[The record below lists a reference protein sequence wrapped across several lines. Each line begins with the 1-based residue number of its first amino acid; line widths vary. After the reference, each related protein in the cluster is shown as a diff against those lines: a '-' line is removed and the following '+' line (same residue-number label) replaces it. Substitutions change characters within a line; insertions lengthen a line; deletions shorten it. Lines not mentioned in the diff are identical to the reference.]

1 MTLFEYTAVAA
12 SLVIS
17 FTVVRLLGGVSPALD
32 PSRRYWVH
40 VAWIVYGLLNATA
53 NWWTYWSYNE
63 VSWNYSLFLLSLM
76 PLAVAYVVA
85 ALLLPEGAREV
96 TSWRSH
102 FQRVRKRFYAFQ
114 IAYLVLVIVCT
125 VAILGH
131 PVLHVRRIIPVSMI
145 AALSAGIVLESEGA
159 QVVVLCLFVAIN
171 LIAGAVFIAP
181 GSFGVAP

>member
-17 FTVVRLLGGVSPALD
+17 FTVVRLLGGVSPAVD

-40 VAWIVYGLLNATA
+40 VTWIVYGLLNATA
-53 NWWTYWSYNE
+53 NWWTYWSYND

-85 ALLLPEGAREV
+85 ALLVPEGAREIV
-96 TSWRSH
+96 SWRTH
-102 FQRVRKRFYAFQ
+102 FYRIRKRFYSLQ
-114 IAYLVLVIVCT
+114 IAYLGLVIVCT
-125 VAILGH
+125 VALLGH
-131 PVLHVRRIIPVSMI
+131 PVLHVRRVLRVSMI
-145 AALSAGIVLESEGA
+145 AVLSAGIAFESEGA
-159 QVVVLCLFVAIN
+159 QVVVLCLFLGIN